1 MGEVSVLFPEGINRL
16 DDLPWT
22 VSTAITQGLYHL
34 GFEELDPDERP
45 PRRIW
50 NRPDEMTAWWQ
61 MVQRKRKEKYSG
73 DDNGGDGGGHDEQ
86 NAAVKDM
93 IVG

>member
-22 VSTAITQGLYHL
+22 VHTAIVTGLYYL
-34 GFEELDPDERP
+34 GFEELDGEERP
-45 PRRIW
+45 PKRIW
-50 NRPDEMTAWWQ
+50 DRPDEMKAWWAN
-61 MVQRKRKEKYSG
+61 VERKRKEKYG
-73 DDNGGDGGGHDEQ
+73 QDDSGGGEEQQ

>member
-1 MGEVSVLFPEGINRL
+1 MGEVSVLFPEGIDRL

-22 VSTAITQGLYHL
+22 HHHIIITGIYRL
-34 GFEELDPDERP
+34 GFEELDKDERP

-50 NRPDEMTAWWQ
+50 DRNDEMTAWWQ
-61 MVQRKRKEKYSG
+61 MVERNRQEKY
-73 DDNGGDGGGHDEQ
+73 GGGSDGGSDTGQGER
-86 NAAVKDM
+86 NSAVKDL